1 MELKTKKT
9 AFTFK
14 PLTNHPF
21 KSFSIMWFEKK
32 GIKKT
37 FPTKIPSD
45 EIIAFKCFQETS
57 LSTSLLSKDGNW
69 WKILPPRWKVMMIKQ
84 EVKTAHE
91 HIFSSFINFFHFSPP
106 SFLTH
111 INLTHLTHNFVAR
124 FQNFLTHCCMKRYD
138 QMLSGM

>member
-1 MELKTKKT
+1 MELNVKKT
-9 AFTFK
+9 TFIFL
-14 PLTNHPF
+14 PLTNHSVSCGLRS
-21 KSFSIMWFEKK
+21 KEL
-32 GIKKT
+32 KKT

-45 EIIAFKCFQETS
+45 EIIAFKRFQETS
-57 LSTSLLSKDGNW
+57 LGTSLLSKEGNL

-111 INLTHLTHNFVAR
+111 INLTHKTHTFVAR
-124 FQNFLTHCCMKRYD
+124 FQNFLTHEKI
-138 QMLSGM
+138 